1 MKVNHI
7 SVTFEVHNYVYGLT
21 INSNRSEE
29 GIKELYRSSIKVIFD
44 VNIIIYCQHNIEH
57 HNLLTIKT
65 KSGKLHGLYVVKDDP
80 LVKYFMYI
88 VSNDAGGYHLQQT

>member
-1 MKVNHI
+1 MMKVNHI

-44 VNIIIYCQHNIEH
+44 VNIIIYCQQNID